1 MPINYASLRN
11 LTARQIISALIRDG
25 FEFDWQR
32 GSHQLYYH
40 PADRRRVTV
49 SFHSSGETFK
59 PKTLKTMIEQQA
71 HWTQEDLKRLGLLR

>member
-1 MPINYASLRN
+1 MPINYANLRS
-11 LTARQIISALIRDG
+11 LTAREMISALVR
-25 FEFDWQR
+25 R

-40 PADRRRVTV
+40 PVSRRRVTV

-71 HWTQEDLKRLGLLR
+71 HWSEEDLKRLGLLG